1 MNTRFTDICAS
12 SLRIWL
18 DGGANMPT
26 KAELPKLAEAVEE
39 LLFAYTTLRQRT
51 ETLSEVLIDAAAHG
65 MVLRQIN
72 EAKEPT
78 R

>member
-1 MNTRFTDICAS
+1 
-12 SLRIWL
+12 
-18 DGGANMPT
+18 MPT

-72 EAKEPT
+72 EAKEPKP
-78 R
+78 